1 MAALQSMTLQERMN
15 KINNDELHEY
25 TFQEACNKFLSDVSP
40 IGGTTYAVNY
50 NKYTAQEAIAI
61 IREQSD
67 LHSKD
72 ITELLNEMG
81 STHDSDVAAN
91 ATHLYTAT
99 EALNKKGALVSDGN
113 YISLVSVNWTDVGD
127 VNWSDWNEVTDS

>member
-1 MAALQSMTLQERMN
+1 MPDLQSMTLQERMN
-15 KINNDELHEY
+15 KINNDGLHEY

-40 IGGTTYAVNY
+40 IGGVSYSADY
-50 NKYTAQEAIAI
+50 NKYTAQEALSIA
-61 IREQSD
+61 REQTN

-81 STHDSDVAAN
+81 STYDSDVAAN
-91 ATHLYTAT
+91 DTHLYTAT